1 MLSYSKKNLAAVLFI
16 CFITKIIYAQ
26 ELFPHSEPASNIPK
40 GVLGIRIANEGFNE
54 ITQFRSQQNFR
65 FMFGITSKLM
75 ITESFLFS
83 NHHGYYFPSDFIKQ
97 DAANGYYTN
106 GVARGR
112 NNLYQFESM
121 NINIKYRFLSRDG
134 EKQHFRMSAYLELA
148 GGNEAHYE
156 AEPSLSGDN
165 SGIGAGITATQLKN
179 KFAVSLTIGAIIP
192 HKYHYQLNDSTL
204 DVKYGNA
211 LTAILSFGRLC
222 LPAHYKNYNQTNIN
236 VYAEFVGKIYE
247 GATVFDKGNKVSIIN
262 FSALNAGSYVEFRP
276 SVQFIFHSN
285 LRVDLSIGEPIIN
298 QSYAHI
304 APVYYFTIQRYFYF
318 K

>member
-1 MLSYSKKNLAAVLFI
+1 MV
-16 CFITKIIYAQ
+16 
-26 ELFPHSEPASNIPK
+26 
-40 GVLGIRIANEGFNE
+40 
-54 ITQFRSQQNFR
+54 
-65 FMFGITSKLM
+65 
-75 ITESFLFS
+75 TESFLFS
-83 NHHGYYFPSDFIKQ
+83 NHHGFYFPSDFIKQ
-97 DAANGYYTN
+97 DAENGYYTN

-112 NNLYQFESM
+112 KNLYQFESM
-121 NINIKYRFLSRDG
+121 NINIKYRFLSHDG
-134 EKQHFRMSAYLELA
+134 EKQHFRMSGYLELA

-165 SGIGAGITATQLKN
+165 SGLGMGITATQLKN
-179 KFAVSLTIGAIIP
+179 KFAVSLTIGGIIP

-211 LTAILSFGRLC
+211 LTAILSVGRLC
-222 LPAHYKNYNQTNIN
+222 LPAHYKSYNQTNIN

-247 GATVFDKGNKVSIIN
+247 GASVFDKGNNVNIIN
-262 FSALNAGSYVEFRP
+262 FPALNSGSYVEFRP

-285 LRVDLSIGEPIIN
+285 LRIDLSIGEPIIN